1 MKSFNLKNQKIAV
14 VGASG
19 LVGEKILNLLEGE
32 KIPEPPLLFSTE
44 RSAGKAYYFNGK
56 RIKTRILCE
65 KTLFSCGTIFFAAD
79 NETSKKLVPAAAK
92 NGCFI
97 IDNSP
102 AFRQKK
108 GVPLIVPEVNLSA
121 YGGQA
126 LIANPNCSTI
136 QCAVALYPI
145 LQNFGLKS
153 MCAVTYQSVSGC
165 GKKGLSELIRA
176 RKSSVKSAKDIKNSQ
191 DERNERGGN
200 QTQNAQKNATKTQ
213 PQKVH
218 ACANAHL
225 NPCLSGVFGCDVKNN
240 CIPKIG
246 ELFCDGY
253 TEEEKKMQNETR
265 KIFALN
271 KLSVS
276 AFCVRVPTEYC
287 HGVFLRVKT
296 ERDFA
301 LDEALA
307 ALDAFKPIK
316 LIAPNI
322 PPYYP
327 VNDLAAGSPT
337 VYVGRV
343 RKPKPRT
350 LELYAVADNLLR
362 GAAFNAVEIYKKII
376 LGY

>member
-1 MKSFNLKNQKIAV
+1 MKSFNLKNQKIAIA
-14 VGASG
+14 GASG
-19 LVGEKILNLLEGE
+19 LVGEKILSLLEGE
-32 KIPEPPLLFSTE
+32 KIPAPPLLFSTE
-44 RSAGKAYYFNGK
+44 RSAGKTYYFNGK
-56 RIKTRILCE
+56 RIKTRVLCE
-65 KTLFSCGTIFFAAD
+65 KTLFSCGTVFFAAD
-79 NETSKKLVPAAAK
+79 NQTSKKLVPAAVK

-102 AFRQKK
+102 TFRQNK

-153 MCAVTYQSVSGC
+153 VCAVTYQSVSGC
-165 GKKGLSELIRA
+165 GKIGLNELIRA
-176 RKSSVKSAKDIKNSQ
+176 RKQNG
-191 DERNERGGN
+191 RNARNAPKTQGGN
-200 QTQNAQKNATKTQ
+200 QTQSAQEKFAKTQ
-213 PQKVH
+213 TQKVH

-225 NPCLSGVFGCDVKNN
+225 NPCLNGVFGCDVKNN

-307 ALDAFKPIK
+307 ALNAFKPIK
-316 LIAPNI
+316 LILPNI

-376 LGY
+376 LCH